1 MTIKQ
6 FLNLKYWDSENK
18 SELVPSDAKLCFQFK
33 DEYGIV
39 WNARNYAWKF
49 AAHDHILNFPFDL
62 TWNKDKESLYT
73 FNLDLNKP
81 PKNIFTTCSEIYE
94 DPARTSEAINTVWGY
109 LHGHYIGKP
118 MPKVFFRQK
127 ILVMDVPYIPMDDF
141 SGYSFTTRNPID
153 PIFLEEVMTMN
164 GPFSDLLVYD
174 VETED
179 DIIIVEFFTNATKL
193 EEFETSPCAL
203 FVPKHFVYYD

>member
-1 MTIKQ
+1 
-6 FLNLKYWDSENK
+6 
-18 SELVPSDAKLCFQFK
+18 
-33 DEYGIV
+33 
-39 WNARNYAWKF
+39 
-49 AAHDHILNFPFDL
+49 
-62 TWNKDKESLYT
+62 
-73 FNLDLNKP
+73 
-81 PKNIFTTCSEIYE
+81 
-94 DPARTSEAINTVWGY
+94 
-109 LHGHYIGKP
+109 
-118 MPKVFFRQK
+118 
-127 ILVMDVPYIPMDDF
+127 MDVPYIPMDDF

-193 EEFETSPCAL
+193 EEFETGPCTL

>member
-1 MTIKQ
+1 M
-6 FLNLKYWDSENK
+6 
-18 SELVPSDAKLCFQFK
+18 VPSDAKLCFQFK

-49 AAHDHILNFPFDL
+49 AAHDHILNFPCDL

-73 FNLDLNKP
+73 FNLDLNKIP
-81 PKNIFTTCSEIYE
+81 QNMITTFSEIYK
-94 DPARTSEAINTVWGY
+94 DPVKNFKNLNTVWGY
-109 LHGHYIGKP
+109 FRGHYIGKP

-153 PIFLEEVMTMN
+153 PIFLEDIMTIN
-164 GPFSDLLVYD
+164 GPFSDLLVCD

-179 DIIIVEFFTNATKL
+179 DIIIVEFFTNSANL
-193 EEFETSPCAL
+193 EKFETDPCTL